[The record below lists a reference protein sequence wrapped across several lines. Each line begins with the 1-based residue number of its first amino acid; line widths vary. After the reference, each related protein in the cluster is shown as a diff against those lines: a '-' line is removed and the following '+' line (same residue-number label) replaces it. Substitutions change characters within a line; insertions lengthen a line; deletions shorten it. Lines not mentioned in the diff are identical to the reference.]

1 MSVNECVSILASID
15 EDVVLNAISPV
26 KDVDGCS
33 SLNEGRLVNL
43 GEMKKRANDKGLD
56 DDIHYYNMVNFP
68 STALATLCFIEISCL
83 VLCVA
88 S

>member
-1 MSVNECVSILASID
+1 M
-15 EDVVLNAISPV
+15 
-26 KDVDGCS
+26 
-33 SLNEGRLVNL
+33 NL